1 MPIPLSASALAITC
15 CALLGGAIV
24 FGQSQSSATESRIP
38 AGNASLYARLV
49 GKGLPLVVLHGGPDF
64 DTRYLLPDFDG
75 FGDFFRLI
83 YYDQRGRG
91 KSAAGVEPSD
101 VTLVSDVADV
111 DLVRAHFKLQST
123 AVLGHSWGAV
133 LALEY
138 ALKNPVRVS
147 HLILMNPAPVSA
159 SDLALMRKF
168 YLQKIGPDMDRQRTL
183 LTSMPYRQ
191 GDPEAVLAR
200 YRIHFKPAFKRAEA
214 YEKMMAAMKDAFA
227 AQGSA
232 GILKARA
239 IELQLMRDSW
249 DRADYDLLPRL
260 KTLHIPTLI
269 IAGDSDFIPPQVP
282 EHIANA
288 IPGALLI
295 TTKNCG
301 HFGYMECPAD
311 VRKAVADFLGHAR

>member
-1 MPIPLSASALAITC
+1 MPIPLRASVLVITGC
-15 CALLGGAIV
+15 SMLSGMFA
-24 FGQSQSSATESRIP
+24 FGQSNPIESRIP
-38 AGNASLYARLV
+38 AGSASLYARLT
-49 GKGLPLVVLHGGPDF
+49 GTGLPLVVLHGGPDF
-64 DTRYLLPDFDG
+64 DTRYLLPDFDR
-75 FGDFFRLI
+75 FGDLFRLI

-91 KSAAGVEPSD
+91 KSAGGVEPSD
-101 VTLVSDVADV
+101 VTLASDVADV

-147 HLILMNPAPVSA
+147 HLILMNPAPVA
-159 SDLALMRKF
+159 ANDLALMRKF
-168 YLQKIGPDMDRQRTL
+168 YLQKIGPEMDRQRKIM
-183 LTSMPYRQ
+183 TSMPYRE
-191 GDPEAVLAR
+191 GDLEAVLAR
-200 YRIHFKPAFKRAEA
+200 YRIHFKPAFKRADA
-214 YEKMMAAMKDAFA
+214 YEKMMATMKDAFA

-239 IELQLMRDSW
+239 VELQLMRDSW

-260 KTLHIPTLI
+260 KALHIPTLV

-295 TTKNCG
+295 TTRNCG
-301 HFGYMECPAD
+301 HFGYMECAAD
-311 VRKAVADFLGHAR
+311 VHKAVADFLGHSR

>member
-1 MPIPLSASALAITC
+1 MPIPLGKSVFTSTC
-15 CALLGGAIV
+15 FTLLTAALL
-24 FGQSQSSATESRIP
+24 FGQSDATESRIP
-38 AGNASLYARLV
+38 VGRSSLYARLA
-49 GKGLPLVVLHGGPDF
+49 GKGQPLVVLHGGPDF
-64 DTRYLLPDFDG
+64 DTRYLLPDFDA
-75 FGDFFRLI
+75 FGDLFRLI

-91 KSAAGVEPSD
+91 KSAAGFEPSD
-101 VTLVSDVADV
+101 VTLASDVADI

-123 AVLGHSWGAV
+123 AVLGHSWGAL

-159 SDLALMRKF
+159 NDLALMRKF
-168 YLQKIGPDMDRQRTL
+168 YLQKIGPEMDRQQKIM
-183 LTSMPYRQ
+183 TSYTYRQ
-191 GDPEAVLAR
+191 GEPEVVAAR

-214 YEKMMAAMKDAFA
+214 YEKMMAAMKAAFI
-227 AQGSA
+227 AQGRE

-239 IELQLMRDSW
+239 VELQLLRDSW
-249 DRADYDLLPRL
+249 DRAEYDLLPRL
-260 KTLHIPTLI
+260 KTIQIPTLV

-282 EHIANA
+282 EHIASA

-301 HFGYMECPAD
+301 HFGYMECPDD
-311 VRKAVADFLGHAR
+311 VHKAVGDFLGRPR